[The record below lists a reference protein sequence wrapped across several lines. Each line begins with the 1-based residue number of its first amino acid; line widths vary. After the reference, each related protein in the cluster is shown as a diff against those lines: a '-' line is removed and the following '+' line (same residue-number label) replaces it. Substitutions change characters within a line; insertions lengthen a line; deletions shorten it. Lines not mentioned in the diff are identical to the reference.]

1 MNAPG
6 ATELPTDEATDAAP
20 GPLDVEGL
28 VRKFQK
34 ELNAGLI
41 ALVLLSVL
49 ERADEDLYGYQIAKR
64 LAGMSEAGSPMKQG
78 ALYPVLRTL
87 SAHGLLASR
96 VVPSYAGPP
105 RRYYRITDAGR
116 ETLARWLAVWTT
128 TRDFV
133 DAVASPAAPRV
144 NPRKGELP

>member
-1 MNAPG
+1 MDIHDPDD
-6 ATELPTDEATDAAP
+6 LPADAASGTAA

-34 ELNAGLI
+34 ELNSGLI

-49 ERADEDLYGYQIAKR
+49 ERAQEDLYGYQIAKR
-64 LAGMSEAGSPMKQG
+64 LQGMSDGGSPMKQG

-96 VVPSYAGPP
+96 VVPSYSGPP
-105 RRYYRITDAGR
+105 RRYYKITASGR
-116 ETLARWLAVWTT
+116 ETCARWRATWQA

-133 DAVASPAAPRV
+133 DTAAGPDAAPETST
-144 NPRKGELP
+144 PE

>member
-1 MNAPG
+1 MNTSAPDDLPVEGVPGPG
-6 ATELPTDEATDAAP
+6 AA
-20 GPLDVEGL
+20 PLDVEGL

-49 ERADEDLYGYQIAKR
+49 ERAQEDLYGYQIAKR
-64 LAGMSEAGSPMKQG
+64 LQGMSDGGSPMKQG

-116 ETLARWLAVWTT
+116 DTLARWLSVWTT

-133 DAVASPAAPRV
+133 DAVAHPATGVSPTESERP
-144 NPRKGELP
+144 

>member
-1 MNAPG
+1 M
-6 ATELPTDEATDAAP
+6 EAP
-20 GPLDVEGL
+20 GPSELSPDDAPGGGSAALDVEGL

-49 ERADEDLYGYQIAKR
+49 ERAPDDLYGYQIAKR
-64 LAGMSEAGSPMKQG
+64 LQGIGDGVSPMKQG

-105 RRYYRITDAGR
+105 RRYYRITAAGR
-116 ETLARWLAVWTT
+116 ETLVRWLRVWNS

-133 DAVASPAAPRV
+133 DAVTRPAADA
-144 NPRKGELP
+144 NPTESE

>member
-1 MNAPG
+1 MNGPN
-6 ATELPTDEATDAAP
+6 ELPTEDAPAAASVA
-20 GPLDVEGL
+20 LDVEGL

-49 ERADEDLYGYQIAKR
+49 DRAQEDLYGYQIAKR
-64 LAGMSEAGSPMKQG
+64 LQGMSDGGSPMKQG

-116 ETLARWLAVWTT
+116 ETLARWLTVWTS

-133 DAVASPAAPRV
+133 DAVADPSAAGAAPTESER
-144 NPRKGELP
+144 P

>member
-1 MNAPG
+1 MDTRAPDD
-6 ATELPTDEATDAAP
+6 LPTDEAPGMAA
-20 GPLDVEGL
+20 GPLDIEGL

-34 ELNAGLI
+34 ELNSGLI

-49 ERADEDLYGYQIAKR
+49 ERAQEDLYGYQIAKR
-64 LAGMSEAGSPMKQG
+64 LQGMSDGGSPMKQG

-116 ETLARWLAVWTT
+116 ETLARWLSVWTS

-133 DAVASPAAPRV
+133 DAVAHPAAAVTPTESER
-144 NPRKGELP
+144 P

>member
-1 MNAPG
+1 MD
-6 ATELPTDEATDAAP
+6 TRDTDELPADEPPAVVP
-20 GPLDVEGL
+20 GVLDVEGL

-34 ELNAGLI
+34 ELNSGLI

-49 ERADEDLYGYQIAKR
+49 ERAQEDLYGYQIAKR
-64 LAGMSEAGSPMKQG
+64 LQGMSDGGSPMKQG

-116 ETLARWLAVWTT
+116 ETLARWLAVWTS

-133 DAVASPAAPRV
+133 DTVAHPAAAVTPTESER
-144 NPRKGELP
+144 P

>member
-1 MNAPG
+1 MQSP
-6 ATELPTDEATDAAP
+6 DK
-20 GPLDVEGL
+20 PLDDGESPAPEVLDVDGL

-34 ELNAGLI
+34 ELNAGLS

-64 LAGMSEAGSPMKQG
+64 LESMSDAGSPMKQG

-96 VVPSYAGPP
+96 VVPSYSGPP
-105 RRYYRITDAGR
+105 RRYYKITPAGR
-116 ETLARWLAVWTT
+116 DTLGRWLTT
-128 TRDFV
+128 WKATRDFV
-133 DAVASPAAPRV
+133 DTVAGARAEHSSSSV
-144 NPRKGELP
+144 K